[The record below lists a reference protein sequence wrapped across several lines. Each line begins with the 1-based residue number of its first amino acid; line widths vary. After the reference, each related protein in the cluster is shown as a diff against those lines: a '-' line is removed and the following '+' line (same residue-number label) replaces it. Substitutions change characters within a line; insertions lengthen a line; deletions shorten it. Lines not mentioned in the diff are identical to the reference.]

1 MRLRVLIV
9 MLALC
14 SGFTVS
20 LSAGTER
27 ADSLFEE
34 EIPAPTTGPAGPQGP
49 QGPQG
54 IQGIPGPPGGLPG
67 PTGPTGA
74 PGSTGIQGI
83 QGPQGA
89 QGAPGPTGGPGPT
102 GPTGPAGLAGTT
114 GPTGPQGIQGV
125 QGTPGG
131 VPGYADFFALM
142 PNDNTATIAVGTPVS
157 FPQSIFDSGIVTST
171 ATGTL
176 FIMNVAGV
184 YLVNFQVSVSE
195 PGQLMLRVNGSEV
208 PGSLVGRSTGTL
220 QLVGTSLLT
229 LAVGDHV
236 EVINPS
242 ENSTALTITPVAGGT
257 HSVSAH
263 LVFTKIQ

>member
-27 ADSLFEE
+27 ADSLFEKKSLHLL
-34 EIPAPTTGPAGPQGP
+34 PALLALKGHRDHKVYRAYRALPVVYQDPQDPQALLDQQVFKGFKVLKVLKELPVPPAVRVLRVQ
-49 QGPQG
+49 
-54 IQGIPGPPGGLPG
+54 LE
-67 PTGPTGA
+67 
-74 PGSTGIQGI
+74 
-83 QGPQGA
+83 
-89 QGAPGPTGGPGPT
+89 
-102 GPTGPAGLAGTT
+102 PAGLAGTT

-208 PGSLVGRSTGTL
+208 PGLLVGRSTGTL